1 MLYMFIIIQNLA
13 DEAVLQA
20 RKNMEEF
27 HEEYRN
33 LEVEEKL
40 LDKNFKKEFNDVP
53 AVIADHLYKLF
64 KRKPRYSL
72 CIFNLS
78 FKVFYADRWQDGNK
92 ILCG

>member
-1 MLYMFIIIQNLA
+1 
-13 DEAVLQA
+13 
-20 RKNMEEF
+20 MEEF

-64 KRKPRYSL
+64 KRKPR
-72 CIFNLS
+72 
-78 FKVFYADRWQDGNK
+78 
-92 ILCG
+92 